1 MKRKK
6 FKINP
11 WLLLIVVLAV
21 AAVFYFFFLKK
32 EDTPY
37 ARAYFLK
44 EESLFEARRPLLPDD
59 EVLSKTAEILL
70 LGPNKKEVSR
80 GIFSEIPKETRI
92 IKLKKDGK
100 ILEATFS
107 KELSSYGGGSAR
119 LRGLIAQIVY
129 SFTGI
134 NGIERVKIKI
144 QGEDETVLGGEGFV
158 IDAPLS
164 RGDAAF

>member
-80 GIFSEIPKETRI
+80 GIFSEIPKGTMI

-164 RGDAAF
+164 RGDVAF